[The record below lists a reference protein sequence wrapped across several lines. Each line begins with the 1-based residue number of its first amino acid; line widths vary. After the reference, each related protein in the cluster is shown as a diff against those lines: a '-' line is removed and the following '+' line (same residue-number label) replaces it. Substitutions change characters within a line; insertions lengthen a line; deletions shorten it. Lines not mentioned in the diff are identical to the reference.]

1 MSKKEIGDKTHKLR
15 RAFIITTIAVGVL
28 AIGAGVFAGLAAKP
42 LIVAMNACLLTGVV
56 CISVGTGVALN
67 KGQNVASEQ
76 INKQKA
82 KKALEKIKELDK
94 DKSSK
99 YTQKQRA
106 KIASKYAKANLAITK
121 HRGATFF
128 GEYHTT
134 SGMGKKGTELI
145 NKIDAYTI
153 LRDTAQTP
161 KNSRKYEK
169 KLKLA
174 ESALAKV
181 SEEEGIRT
189 SKSRWTKS
197 YEEAYEGATI
207 LDRRTEI
214 SCLTPAG
221 RDAFRMVMEHASEPT
236 DNKLVHVSVK
246 YSTDSGI
253 APSIARAED
262 QTKAKT
268 IRDILVYDT
277 IEACKNKTQSEIKS
291 MFPIVIEEK
300 IINKNSTKCVGQPT
314 VLKIDSYS
322 ELKELGVSQEK

>member
-1 MSKKEIGDKTHKLR
+1 MGKKEIGDKSHKLR
-15 RAFIITTIAVGVL
+15 RAFIITTIGVGIL

-42 LIVAMNACLLTGVV
+42 LILAMNACLLTGVA

-67 KGQNVASEQ
+67 KGQNVASEK
-76 INKQKA
+76 INKHKA

-99 YTQKQRA
+99 YSQKQRA
-106 KIASKYAKANLAITK
+106 KIVKKYAKANLAITR

-134 SGMGKKGTELI
+134 SGMGTKGTELI
-145 NKIDAYTI
+145 NKIDAYTV
-153 LRDTAQTP
+153 LRDAAQTP
-161 KNSRKYEK
+161 TERKKYAK
-169 KLKLA
+169 KLQLA
-174 ESALAKV
+174 ESQLARV
-181 SEEEGIRT
+181 SEQEGTRT

-214 SCLTPAG
+214 ACLTPAG
-221 RDAFRMVMEHASEPT
+221 RDAFRMVMEHANEPT
-236 DNKLVHVSVK
+236 DNKCVNVVVRYASG
-246 YSTDSGI
+246 SGI

-262 QTKAKT
+262 QAKART
-268 IRDILVYDT
+268 LREVLIYDT
-277 IEACKNKTQSEIKS
+277 IEACKEKSQAEIKS
-291 MFPIVIEEK
+291 MFPMIIEEK
-300 IINKNSTKCVGQPT
+300 IINKDTTKLIGEPA

-322 ELKELGVSQEK
+322 ELKEMSSSKEK